1 VNGVTD
7 PQEPDT
13 LDRIAN
19 ALPPEVRADYY
30 REMRHLRS
38 LPENDEMLR
47 ILRAMQFLGVLIF
60 DAPLRTAAEN
70 DKLKEMFADAF
81 GTLHEVL
88 LSIKTQQTQID
99 QRLAQLPQYVAVGI
113 KPAAIAAAVNESL
126 RQLFLQSTIPET
138 ASALAVTS
146 AQMKKGNVELM
157 QTSSELSD
165 IHRGIVGET
174 RRAIAGLKSE
184 SSELKKE
191 AANSKHVFDRGKRV
205 SFSAILIFGLSTGL
219 ALEYWFQRSFFP
231 PTAQIV
237 CSPALPAP
245 PVKLSTGKMPQ
256 TKLRAK
262 H

>member
-1 VNGVTD
+1 VNGTAD

-70 DKLKEMFADAF
+70 EKLKEMFAGAF

-88 LSIKTQQTQID
+88 QSIKTQQAQID
-99 QRLAQLPQYVAVGI
+99 QRLAELPQSVAAGI

-146 AQMKKGNVELM
+146 AQMKRGNVELM
-157 QTSSELSD
+157 QTARGLSD
-165 IHRGIVGET
+165 IHTGIVGET
-174 RRAIAGLKSE
+174 REAIASLKSE
-184 SSELKKE
+184 SSELRTE
-191 AANSKHVFDRGKRV
+191 AANSQHVFDRGKRA
-205 SFSAILIFGLSTGL
+205 SFSAILIFGLSAGL
-219 ALEYWFQRSFFP
+219 ALEYWLQQSFFP
-231 PTAQIV
+231 STPQIV
-237 CSPALPAP
+237 CASAEPSPQINTPSTKAPATKQR
-245 PVKLSTGKMPQ
+245 VK
-256 TKLRAK
+256 

>member
-1 VNGVTD
+1 VSGTAD

-13 LDRIAN
+13 LDRIAD

-70 DKLKEMFADAF
+70 EKLKEIFAEAF
-81 GTLHEVL
+81 AALREVL
-88 LSIKTQQTQID
+88 ESVKTQQAQID
-99 QRLAQLPQYVAVGI
+99 QRLAELPQSVAAGI

-146 AQMKKGNVELM
+146 AQMKKDNVELM
-157 QTSSELSD
+157 QTARELGD

-174 RRAIAGLKSE
+174 RQAAASLKSE
-184 SSELKKE
+184 SSELRKE
-191 AANSKHVFDRGKRV
+191 AASSKHVFDRGKRV
-205 SFSAILIFGLSTGL
+205 LFSAVLLFGLSTGL
-219 ALEYWFQRSFFP
+219 VLEYWFQRSFFP
-231 PTAQIV
+231 PPAQIV
-237 CSPALPAP
+237 CAPALPAT
-245 PVKLSTGKMPQ
+245 PVKPPTSKLPQ
-256 TKLRAK
+256 TKLRVK

>member
-1 VNGVTD
+1 
-7 PQEPDT
+7 
-13 LDRIAN
+13 
-19 ALPPEVRADYY
+19 
-30 REMRHLRS
+30 
-38 LPENDEMLR
+38 
-47 ILRAMQFLGVLIF
+47 MQFLGVLIF
-60 DAPLRTAAEN
+60 DAPLRTAVEN
-70 DKLKEMFADAF
+70 EKLKEMFAEAF
-81 GTLHEVL
+81 AALREVL
-88 LSIKTQQTQID
+88 ESVKMQQAQID
-99 QRLAQLPQYVAVGI
+99 QRLAELPQSVAAGI

-157 QTSSELSD
+157 QTARELGD

-174 RRAIAGLKSE
+174 RQAAASLKSE
-184 SSELKKE
+184 SSELRKE

-205 SFSAILIFGLSTGL
+205 LFSAILIFGLATGL
-219 ALEYWFQRSFFP
+219 VLEYWFQRSFFP

-237 CSPALPAP
+237 YAPALPAP
-245 PVKLSTGKMPQ
+245 TSKMPQ

>member
-47 ILRAMQFLGVLIF
+47 IIRAMQFLGVLIF

-70 DKLKEMFADAF
+70 EKLKEMFAEAF
-81 GTLHEVL
+81 GTLHKVL
-88 LSIKTQQTQID
+88 QSIQTQQTQID
-99 QRLAQLPQYVAVGI
+99 QRLAQLPDTVAAGL
-113 KPAAIAAAVNESL
+113 KPAAIAASINESL

-146 AQMKKGNVELM
+146 AQIKKSNVELI
-157 QTSSELSD
+157 QTARELSD
-165 IHRGIVGET
+165 IHREIVGET
-174 RRAIAGLKSE
+174 RQAIASLKSE
-184 SSELKKE
+184 SSELRKE

-205 SFSAILIFGLSTGL
+205 SFSATMIMGLSAGL

-237 CSPALPAP
+237 CAPTLPAP
-245 PVKLSTGKMPQ
+245 PVKPPTSKMPQ
-256 TKLRAK
+256 TKLRPK

>member
-1 VNGVTD
+1 VNGTAD

-70 DKLKEMFADAF
+70 QKLKEVFVEAF
-81 GTLHEVL
+81 GTLQEL
-88 LSIKTQQTQID
+88 IRSMKAQQAELD
-99 QRLAQLPQYVAVGI
+99 QRLTQLPQAVAAGI
-113 KPAAIAAAVNESL
+113 KPAAFVTSINESL

-146 AQMKKGNVELM
+146 AQMKKGSVELM
-157 QTSSELSD
+157 QTASELGD

-174 RRAIAGLKSE
+174 RQAIASLKSE
-184 SSELKKE
+184 SSELRKE
-191 AANSKHVFDRGKRV
+191 AANSKRVFDRGKRV
-205 SFSAILIFGLSTGL
+205 LYSAILLFGLATGL
-219 ALEYWFQRSFFP
+219 VLEYWFQRSFFP

-237 CSPALPAP
+237 CAPALPAT
-245 PVKLSTGKMPQ
+245 PVKPPTGKMPQ

>member
-1 VNGVTD
+1 VNAVTD

-19 ALPPEVRADYY
+19 ALPPDVRADYY

-47 ILRAMQFLGVLIF
+47 ILRAMQFLSALIF
-60 DAPLRTAAEN
+60 DAPLRTANEN
-70 DKLKEMFADAF
+70 EKLKGMFAEAF
-81 GTLHEVL
+81 ETLRELVQ
-88 LSIKTQQTQID
+88 SMKAQQTQLD
-99 QRLAQLPQYVAVGI
+99 QRLAQLPQTVAAGLD
-113 KPAAIAAAVNESL
+113 PARIAASINESL

-157 QTSSELSD
+157 QTARELGD

-174 RRAIAGLKSE
+174 RQAAASLKSE
-184 SSELKKE
+184 SSELRKE
-191 AANSKHVFDRGKRV
+191 AASSKHVFDRGKRV
-205 SFSAILIFGLSTGL
+205 LYSAILLFGLSTGL
-219 ALEYWFQRSFFP
+219 VLEYWFQRSFFP

-237 CSPALPAP
+237 CAPALPAT
-245 PVKLSTGKMPQ
+245 PVKPPTGKMPQ